1 MFQMFKNKIKALNSL
16 RGLKNGKSYV
26 YSYSRVHIDNILH
39 PRVKKNVYVYSPD
52 DFLKMSMNRHFFTLM
67 SENN

>member
-39 PRVKKNVYVYSPD
+39 SRVQKIDYVYSYS
-52 DFLKMSMNRHFFTLM
+52 FLGRIEIFGELEGCLGDKT
-67 SENN
+67 